1 MKRFLTILIAA
12 LISPALAFASPVGL
26 WSRTGDGGESHVR
39 ITQDA
44 ATFTGTIEWMENPRN
59 DTENP
64 DPALRD
70 RPLVGVD
77 IFVSTEELSPTKW
90 RGQLYNPE
98 DGNTYSGTLEELNAT
113 TLELEGC
120 VFIVLCRQDT
130 WTRLE

>member
-1 MKRFLTILIAA
+1 MKRFFTFLIAA
-12 LISPALAFASPVGL
+12 LLAPAFALASPLGL
-26 WSRTGDGGESHVR
+26 WSRTGDNGESHIR
-39 ITQDA
+39 ITQDGP
-44 ATFTGTIEWMENPRN
+44 TFIGTIEWMENPRK

-64 DPALRD
+64 DPAKRD
-70 RPLVGVD
+70 RDLVGVD
-77 IFVSTEELSPTKW
+77 IFISTEEISPTKW